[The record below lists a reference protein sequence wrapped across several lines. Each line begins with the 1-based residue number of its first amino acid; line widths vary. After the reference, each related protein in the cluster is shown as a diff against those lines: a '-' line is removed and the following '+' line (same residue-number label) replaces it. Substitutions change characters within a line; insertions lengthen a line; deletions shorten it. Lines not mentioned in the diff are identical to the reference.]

1 MKEKEFRE
9 KVALLRDGQ
18 VVEIEGDCF
27 QAVRLPE
34 DFDGLPCSVCEL
46 DSICRN
52 VISTICAELEDF
64 GKSYWY
70 LKLAHPL

>member
-1 MKEKEFRE
+1 MTEKELRE
-9 KVALLRDGQ
+9 KVALLKDGQ
-18 VVEIEGDCF
+18 VVEIENDFF

-34 DFDGLPCSVCEL
+34 DFDDIPCNVCEL
-46 DSICRN
+46 DSICLN
-52 VISTICAELEDF
+52 VISTICAELEDY